1 MVLNSYSIKTF
12 LQILF
17 KLLNDMEEML
27 GRIKTAIEFLKDNIP
42 FRVGELYMGIDESG
56 FLNITGASQ
65 SIDLK
70 NITKQGALQEL
81 DEIKEMFWKM
91 VSISSELKDFISNK
105 QIKFNLDFDYG
116 MGDIRICSENDGV
129 VEWKVKLK

>member
-1 MVLNSYSIKTF
+1 
-12 LQILF
+12 
-17 KLLNDMEEML
+17 MEEML

>member
-1 MVLNSYSIKTF
+1 
-12 LQILF
+12 
-17 KLLNDMEEML
+17 MEEIL

-65 SIDLK
+65 SIDLR
-70 NITKQGALQEL
+70 NITKRIALQEL
-81 DEIKEMFWKM
+81 DEIKSIFWKM
-91 VSISSELKDFISNK
+91 VSIFLELKDFISDK

-116 MGDIRICSENDGV
+116 MGDIRIFSENDGV
-129 VEWKVKLK
+129 VEWKVELK